1 MYQKMFYMYQ
11 LRQNWMYE
19 GVEQG
24 IQWVSD
30 VWPPNHQAPSEY
42 VCVDKN
48 GEKVRGG
55 EADRNGKLFYQV
67 EAVCG
72 SLPCPP
78 YKNGREMTCVV
89 CPK

>member
-1 MYQKMFYMYQ
+1 MSGYYTH
-11 LRQNWMYE
+11 
-19 GVEQG
+19 G
-24 IQWVSD
+24 
-30 VWPPNHQAPSEY
+30 AASEF

-48 GEKVRGG
+48 AKKVRGG
-55 EADRNGKLFYQV
+55 EGDSNGKVFVQV

-89 CPK
+89 CTK

>member
-1 MYQKMFYMYQ
+1 MKGWTKEYSGYLMAGYYT
-11 LRQNWMYE
+11 
-19 GVEQG
+19 
-24 IQWVSD
+24 
-30 VWPPNHQAPSEY
+30 HTAASEF

-48 GEKVRGG
+48 AEKVRGG
-55 EADRNGKLFYQV
+55 ERNSNGKAFVQV

-89 CPK
+89 CTK